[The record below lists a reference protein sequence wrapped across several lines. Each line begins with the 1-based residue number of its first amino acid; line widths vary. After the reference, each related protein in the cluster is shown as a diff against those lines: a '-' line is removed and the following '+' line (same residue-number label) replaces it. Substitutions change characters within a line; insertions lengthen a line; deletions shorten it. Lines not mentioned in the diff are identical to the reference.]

1 MAVHLATRSSRVRI
15 LKRDKF
21 LTLLTLAGALSVL
34 SACGVVGSR
43 GGDGLQVLPLGIDA
57 DQDNV
62 RNTEDKCPGSKPDIL
77 VDSSGCAALDGV
89 IEGLDFASGDHRLTS
104 RSREVLAELVAEMEL
119 YPTATVA
126 LSAHTDNRGSAAAN
140 LELSKRRVM
149 SVVRYLVANGIEST
163 RLKPFGY
170 GESRPREPN
179 RTAAGRALNR
189 RIEISVVSYE

>member
-1 MAVHLATRSSRVRI
+1 MTS
-15 LKRDKF
+15 DK
-21 LTLLTLAGALSVL
+21 TLSLLMLAGTLSVL
-34 SACGVVGSR
+34 SACGVMGTR
-43 GGDGLQVLPLGIDA
+43 GGDGLQVLPLSIDA

-62 RNTEDKCPGSKPDIL
+62 RNTEDRCPGSKPDTL
-77 VDSSGCAALDGV
+77 VDSSGCAALYGV
-89 IEGLDFASGDHRLTS
+89 IEDLDFASGDHRLTS
-104 RSREVLAELVAEMEL
+104 DSRDVLAELVAEMEL

-140 LELSKRRVM
+140 LELSKLRVM
-149 SVVRYLVANGIEST
+149 SVVRYLVANGVESA
-163 RLKPFGY
+163 RLKPYGY